1 MSNEEKSTNQPSQ
14 PGAIETYKFGSPN
27 RDQND
32 LLPTLAQA
40 LQAQIQVGNT
50 TAIDKIIE
58 LQAQAITQ
66 EQSFRQQEL
75 DLAKK
80 KLDQSHEL
88 ALKRETRLSEEA
100 KSTRNT
106 TKWIIG
112 AITFAFAGSLG
123 IAVVNK
129 DSSLADK
136 VFTGAMSALGG
147 GGLIALN
154 QKKDKESQP
163 KDSE

>member
-1 MSNEEKSTNQPSQ
+1 MSNEEQSINQPPQSS
-14 PGAIETYKFGSPN
+14 AIETYKFGTPSRN
-27 RDQND
+27 QND
-32 LLPTLAQA
+32 LLPVLVQA
-40 LQAQIQVGNT
+40 FQSGNT
-50 TAIDKIIE
+50 TAFDKIIE

-66 EQSFRQQEL
+66 EQSFRQQEI

-88 ALKRETRLSEEA
+88 ALKRETRLTEET

-123 IAVVNK
+123 LAVVNK

-147 GGLIALN
+147 GGLFALN
-154 QKKDKESQP
+154 QKKDRESKS
-163 KDSE
+163 KDNE